1 MKKVIRITESD
12 LIKLVQN
19 VLNEQKKF
27 ELFVTQGSDA
37 QGKLKENVLTIETE
51 SGRTQKFKVK
61 TALKDGSFMFH
72 YGKDGKYYGFDP
84 KTNKKIE
91 IILLEK
97 LK

>member
-1 MKKVIRITESD
+1 MKKTIRLNESD
-12 LIKLVQN
+12 LIRLVRK
-19 VLNEQKKF
+19 VINEQKKF

-37 QGKLKENVLTIETE
+37 QGSLKDNVLTISTE

-61 TALKDGSFMFH
+61 TALQPGKFMFH

-91 IILLEK
+91 IHLLEK
-97 LK
+97 IK